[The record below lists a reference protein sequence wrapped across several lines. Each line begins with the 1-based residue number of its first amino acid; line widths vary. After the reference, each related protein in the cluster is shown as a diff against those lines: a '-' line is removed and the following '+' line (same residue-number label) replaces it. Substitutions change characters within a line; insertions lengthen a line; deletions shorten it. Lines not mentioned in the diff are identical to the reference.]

1 MSDRQ
6 QELAARRQALR
17 AQSEI
22 QREYLSRTVEDIET
36 RLAGIDR
43 GIDIARRVVRKPI
56 VLAGGIALVAL
67 IGPRRLLRIAGR
79 SEVLFSTGRRIM
91 LILGNR

>member
-6 QELAARRQALR
+6 QELAARRQALC

-22 QREYLSRTVEDIET
+22 QREHLSRTVEDIET

-43 GIDIARRVVRKPI
+43 GIAIARHVIRKPL
-56 VLAGGIALVAL
+56 VLAGGIALIAL
-67 IGPRRLLRIAGR
+67 IGPRRMIRIAGR
-79 SEVLFSTGRRIM
+79 SAVLFATGRRVM
-91 LILGNR
+91 RMLGNR